1 MIVLI
6 LLNVNLV
13 GRLCVWSNN
22 MLHEKFL
29 YIFGKMDNLRFANP
43 RHEKSHTFENGIVT
57 KPHYPELSPRM
68 RHANPE

>member
-1 MIVLI
+1 MGTAE
-6 LLNVNLV
+6 N
-13 GRLCVWSNN
+13 
-22 MLHEKFL
+22 EKFL